1 MEMLVMIIE
10 LVLLFIFFLIN
21 LYYKQE
27 MDKYKHQVQTSDKNL
42 NEALEERDN
51 YKIKYKDLL
60 VERET
65 YQDKL
70 KEQKDKAKKK
80 YDKLM
85 KKYNELLNANMNL
98 NEQEVKGVEPKILI
112 ESKDIITT
120 VSKKGIKSKIKQ
132 DKDKIQTEVKEE
144 TTKPK
149 RTRKTRTKKNKEEK

>member
-51 YKIKYKDLL
+51 YIIKYKDLL

-85 KKYNELLNANMNL
+85 KK
-98 NEQEVKGVEPKILI
+98 
-112 ESKDIITT
+112 
-120 VSKKGIKSKIKQ
+120 
-132 DKDKIQTEVKEE
+132 
-144 TTKPK
+144 
-149 RTRKTRTKKNKEEK
+149 